1 MKYTL
6 YLPSTPL
13 NILLS
18 IAHAAAF
25 QSEQQAKMVLI
36 DQKQLEN
43 NRYYQ
48 SLKQAGEGLF
58 TEVSILPGLAK
69 GKAKLQEREQN
80 FVLLKALL
88 QEFSPDEIVVGS
100 DRRVEFQQAMH
111 FMSNTAKQTAGV
123 YLDDGLYSYAGKPY
137 SWFKEPIN
145 ALLKKL
151 AYGLWWQEPK
161 TVGAS
166 AWIDQ
171 AWLFQ
176 PQYAVQAIQAKACH
190 QIKTDWFALPEVQA
204 ISTEILGQYGIDVK
218 AVQTLV
224 EVDVF
229 ILFSHP
235 NDIAQMPGY
244 RQRVEAFIKQLTER
258 NLKVAVKY
266 HPRAQTEDDWG
277 LAEQF
282 ELFLAP
288 RDLAFEFM
296 LPMLKPNSIVLG
308 DVGTV
313 VMTAKWLRPD
323 IASYAVLNEDDDYAS
338 QFRGIMEKLQIPLI
352 SKFEDC
358 IEQPE

>member
-1 MKYTL
+1 MKHTL

-25 QSEQQAKMVLI
+25 QSQQQAKIVLI
-36 DQKQLEN
+36 DQKQLED

-48 SLKQAGEGLF
+48 SLRQAGENLF
-58 TEVSILPGLAK
+58 TEVAILPGLAK
-69 GKAKLQEREQN
+69 GKAKLQEREKN
-80 FVLLKALL
+80 FEWIKSLL
-88 QEFSPDEIVVGS
+88 QDFPADEIVVGS

-111 FMSNTAKQTAGV
+111 FMRSMDKHTTGV

-137 SWFKEPIN
+137 SWLKEPIN

-151 AYGLWWQEPK
+151 AYGFWWKEPQ

-176 PQYAVQAIQAKACH
+176 PQYAVQAIQAKPCH
-190 QIKTDWFALPEVQA
+190 QIETNWFSLPEVQS
-204 ISTEILGQYGIDVK
+204 ISTEILGQYGIDVN
-218 AVQTLV
+218 AVQTLA
-224 EVDVF
+224 EIDVF

-244 RQRVEAFIKQLTER
+244 QERVEVFIQQLTEK

-277 LAEQF
+277 LAEKF
-282 ELFLAP
+282 DLFLAP
-288 RDLAFEFM
+288 RNLAFEFM
-296 LPMLKPNSIVLG
+296 LPILKSNSIVLG

-323 IASYAVLNEDDDYAS
+323 VRSYAVLNEDDDYAN
-338 QFRGIMEKLQIPLI
+338 QFRGIMEKLEIPLI

-358 IEQPE
+358 IEQSE